1 MDQLGAV
8 GHQPGVV
15 VRPTEKALYTRL
27 WEHPEYRK
35 FSPGEFYVNQFLLQA
50 RPQKGAT
57 LLDLGC
63 GTGRAGLALAL
74 VGGLDVTLVDF
85 APNCL
90 DADVREIAAAQPHA
104 LRFVEADLTK
114 DIPCAAVYG
123 LCADTMEHIPT
134 AQVDAALD
142 HILRACQH
150 VFFSIATGED
160 KCGEL
165 VGHRLHLTQRPYAWW
180 LRKLQE
186 RDCHVH
192 WSRDLG
198 WHALFYAT
206 AWVDAAA
213 VVDVGVLNVGE
224 EDVRRNVRY
233 NVAQGWQQVHPHE
246 TNAVELVVVGGGP
259 SAADRAEEIRRLRAD
274 GAKLVTLNGAYH
286 WCLAHGLT
294 PSAHVVVD
302 ARPFNAR
309 FTRPVVD
316 GCKYFVASQCDPAVF
331 EGLPVDRT
339 YIWHTT
345 ADMIREILDAQYDA
359 WWGIPGGSTAL
370 LRAIPLFRMLGFTRY
385 HLFGCDSCLAP
396 DGAHHAYDQPE
407 NGREAVMNVT
417 CGGRVFRC
425 HAWMAA
431 QAQEFVHLIKVF
443 GNEIELAVYGDGLL
457 AHVLKTGA
465 ALHEESVLLQ

>member
-123 LCADTMEHIPT
+123 LCADTMEHPPT
-134 AQVDAALD
+134 ARVDAALD

-213 VVDVGVLNVGE
+213 VVDVGVLN
-224 EDVRRNVRY
+224 
-233 NVAQGWQQVHPHE
+233 
-246 TNAVELVVVGGGP
+246 GGGEGGR
-259 SAADRAEEIRRLRAD
+259 RAGHAGEKTRRLRAD

-302 ARPFNAR
+302 ARPFHAR
-309 FTRPVVD
+309 FTPPGVD
-316 GCKYFVASQCDPAVF
+316 GCKYFVASQCAPSVL

-407 NGREAVMNVT
+407 HGREAGVNVT
-417 CGGRVFRC
+417 CGGRGFRC
-425 HAWMAA
+425 PAWMAA
-431 QAQEFVHLIKVF
+431 EGQAL
-443 GNEIELAVYGDGLL
+443 G
-457 AHVLKTGA
+457 
-465 ALHEESVLLQ
+465 